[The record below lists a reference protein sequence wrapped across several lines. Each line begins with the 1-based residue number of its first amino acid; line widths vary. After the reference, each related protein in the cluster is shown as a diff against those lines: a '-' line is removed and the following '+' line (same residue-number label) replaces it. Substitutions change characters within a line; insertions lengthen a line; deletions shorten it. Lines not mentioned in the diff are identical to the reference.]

1 MLFPTNG
8 GGLIGLV
15 EVVGLV
21 GLECTRDSIV
31 IAVLAGVEILGFFLY
46 YRRSRKRQSI
56 NGKH

>member
-1 MLFPTNG
+1 M
-8 GGLIGLV
+8 IGLV